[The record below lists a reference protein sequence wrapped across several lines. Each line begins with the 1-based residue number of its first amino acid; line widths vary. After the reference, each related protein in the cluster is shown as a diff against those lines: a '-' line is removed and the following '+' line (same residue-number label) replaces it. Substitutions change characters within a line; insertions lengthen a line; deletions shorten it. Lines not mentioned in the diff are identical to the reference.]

1 MRSNPITTPV
11 KGGWVKRDEQSGRFM
26 EVVTSKG
33 ATVQSEK
40 SAAVV
45 KDASSKRKDALKRLK
60 DR

>member
-1 MRSNPITTPV
+1 
-11 KGGWVKRDEQSGRFM
+11 M
-26 EVVTSKG
+26 EVVTAKG
-33 ATVQSEK
+33 VTVQSEK